1 MSEFLYLG
9 VGGHAVCLHKET
21 GDDRWQR
28 KPRGGAT
35 TNILCDGA
43 HLFVYSRG
51 HAFCLEIADGRIVW
65 ENSLTGLGYSY
76 CIMADGNQSPQ
87 GGVLSAAAAEAQ
99 AAAASSSAG

>member
-21 GDDRWQR
+21 GDDRWRR
-28 KPRGGAT
+28 KLRGGAT

-43 HLFVYSRG
+43 HLSV
-51 HAFCLEIADGRIVW
+51 VW